1 MGHRDK
7 TKMKTACLILCFLA
21 ATAFA
26 DDLFKPVDEEVVLL
40 EEQAEAEPSQFYG
53 GMMNPMMYGMM
64 NPMMMGMYGMYNPM
78 MWMMMMPWLM
88 GGMGMMGGAGMMNNA
103 AASKASFLEEEVEA
117 EPETPAAP
125 SQFYDPM
132 MMMGMYGMM
141 NP

>member
-53 GMMNPMMYGMM
+53 GMMNPMMYGM
-64 NPMMMGMYGMYNPM
+64 YGMYNPM

-88 GGMGMMGGAGMMNNA
+88 GGMGMMGMMGGAGMMNNA
-103 AASKASFLEEEVEA
+103 AASKASFLEEE
-117 EPETPAAP
+117 
-125 SQFYDPM
+125 
-132 MMMGMYGMM
+132 
-141 NP
+141 